1 MRYIHRVG
9 RTARQ
14 GKEGKALTLLLDQE
28 ESLLCSDFG
37 QGAVNGRFTYI
48 YIYMYIYIQYT
59 MYLFMS
65 LKRHVEG
72 FTDHFSQ
79 YRWCCRIPEPLLL
92 VTGVFEHSC
101 LVGGSF
107 ELTCWGLQR
116 LGICRG

>member
-48 YIYMYIYIQYT
+48 YIYVYIHTIYNVFIY
-59 MYLFMS
+59 
-65 LKRHVEG
+65 
-72 FTDHFSQ
+72 
-79 YRWCCRIPEPLLL
+79 
-92 VTGVFEHSC
+92 VFE
-101 LVGGSF
+101 
-107 ELTCWGLQR
+107 EA
-116 LGICRG
+116 CRGFHRSFFAVQVVL